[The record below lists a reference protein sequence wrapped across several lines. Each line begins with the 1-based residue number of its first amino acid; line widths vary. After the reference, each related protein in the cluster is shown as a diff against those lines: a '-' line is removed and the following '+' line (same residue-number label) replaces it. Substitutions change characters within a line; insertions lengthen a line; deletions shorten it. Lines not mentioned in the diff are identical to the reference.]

1 MWCSKAC
8 FSLQFL
14 QQKAQSLSRRCWIWL
29 FIFLIKIIDFNSIER
44 KNMDHENQASIC
56 HSCYEG
62 PLLASQDVLLW
73 RSCVHA
79 SHQLCWGPIV
89 RLSWLIST
97 FPKEAI
103 TIPTT
108 KDTDILPLNSKKT
121 IPKMS
126 IFQAGYIQ
134 KFIVD
139 HYAKCPDCTHHCDD
153 VSHII
158 VNRSQKLVK
167 AGEIASQMAPKTNA
181 IDIPSLKL
189 TFLPL
194 KIDVWRMMFA
204 FWKGVCSGA
213 ILIFRKISICVTLL
227 LFHQPG
233 FPWRGNCPARK
244 KTTYRWRHA
253 TSLQFQSNMYTYIN
267 MYILVY
273 TYIHTIIYLTI
284 YTHKYINM

>member
-1 MWCSKAC
+1 MIICWLNSSPKSQRKRSALMWCSKAC

-134 KFIVD
+134 K
-139 HYAKCPDCTHHCDD
+139 
-153 VSHII
+153 
-158 VNRSQKLVK
+158 
-167 AGEIASQMAPKTNA
+167 
-181 IDIPSLKL
+181 
-189 TFLPL
+189 
-194 KIDVWRMMFA
+194 
-204 FWKGVCSGA
+204 
-213 ILIFRKISICVTLL
+213 LL
-227 LFHQPG
+227 LITMLNVQIVPTIHEP
-233 FPWRGNCPARK
+233 
-244 KTTYRWRHA
+244 
-253 TSLQFQSNMYTYIN
+253 
-267 MYILVY
+267 ILV
-273 TYIHTIIYLTI
+273 TMFHTL
-284 YTHKYINM
+284 